1 MQVYHLHV
9 FNERRDEMA
18 FSLNKVIII
27 GNLGNDPE
35 FRTTPQGL
43 QVCQFRVATNERLPD
58 KSGSG
63 WRDETEWH
71 RVVVFGSTAE
81 YASKTLKKGSKV
93 CVEGRNKTR
102 SYEKNGET
110 HFVTEIIARNI
121 VFLDSK
127 GERSGATSPDSF
139 ESEVDTTSFYLN
151 DIQDNTTSQVSKDY
165 PSDDDDLPF

>member
-1 MQVYHLHV
+1 MQACPLHV
-9 FNERRDEMA
+9 FGERRNKMA

-27 GNLGNDPE
+27 GNLGSDPD

-58 KSGSG
+58 KSGG

-81 YASKTLKKGSKV
+81 YASKVLRKGSKV

-110 HFVTEIIARNI
+110 HFITEIIARNI

-127 GERSGATSPDSF
+127 GERSTLSPDSF
-139 ESEVDTTSFYLN
+139 ESEIDTTSFYLN
-151 DIQDNTTSQVSKDY
+151 DIQDNTESQIPKDY